1 MLDKIFK
8 LKENKTSVLTEFIAG
23 LTTFM
28 AISYIIFINPA
39 ILSGTGMDYN
49 AIYVATILASMIG
62 TFFIGIIANVPYVQ
76 SAGLGL
82 NALFTYTICGT
93 LGFTWQQGLAMV
105 FICGILNVLIT
116 LTSVR
121 KKVIK
126 AIPEFMQEAIT
137 VGIGLFITYIGVKSA
152 GLLEF
157 SVSGTTNGLAEGA
170 NVVPQLATFNSA
182 TIILSL
188 IGLAITGILVSK
200 KVKNSYLISIIA
212 TTIIGLFMGVTPL
225 PKFDGGT
232 LIPSIEPTFLKLD
245 FAGLF
250 TAKAGIVVVLMTIF
264 TLVISD
270 LFDTIGTFIGTGK
283 KAGIFKI
290 DKDGNMPEN
299 LEKALVCDSSTT
311 VFGALLGTS
320 NVTTYVES
328 SVGIEAGGRT
338 GLTAVFAALCFGL
351 SLFLAPLVKCVPMAA
366 IAPVL
371 IFVGLSMIENIVK
384 IDWKD
389 VLISIPAFFIIIMMP
404 LSYSITTGIQFGF
417 IFYIL
422 VNIFNKKGKEVSPII
437 YIFSILFIIDFIY
450 KAIG

>member
-1 MLDKIFK
+1 MLEKIFK
-8 LKENKTSVLTEFIAG
+8 LKENKTSVLTELIAG

-28 AISYIIFINPA
+28 AISYIIFINPT
-39 ILSGTGMDYN
+39 ILAQTGMDYN
-49 AIYVATILASMIG
+49 SVYVATILASAIG

-105 FICGILNVLIT
+105 FICGIINVLIT
-116 LTSVR
+116 ITSVR
-121 KKVIK
+121 KRVIQ
-126 AIPEFMQEAIT
+126 AIPEFMQDAIT
-137 VGIGLFITYIGVKSA
+137 VGIGLFITYIGIKSA

-157 SVSGTTNGLAEGA
+157 SVSNVTNGIAA
-170 NVVPQLATFNSA
+170 SQDVVPQISTFNSA
-182 TIILSL
+182 SIIVSL
-188 IGLAITGILVSK
+188 IGLLITGILVSK
-200 KVKNSYLISIIA
+200 KIKNSYLISIIL
-212 TTIIGLFMGVTPL
+212 TTIVAILFGVTTL
-225 PKFDGGT
+225 PNFSNYT
-232 LIPSIEPTFLKLD
+232 LIPSLTPTFLKLD
-245 FAGLF
+245 FQGLL
-250 TAKAGIVVVLMTIF
+250 TAKAGLVVVFMTIF

-283 KAGIFKI
+283 KSGIFKI
-290 DKDGNMPEN
+290 DKNGNMPQN

-311 VFGALLGTS
+311 IVGALLGTS

-338 GLTAVFAALCFGL
+338 GLTAIFAALCFIL
-351 SLFLAPLVKCVPMAA
+351 SLFLAPIVACVPMSA

-389 VLISIPAFFIIIMMP
+389 MLVAIPAFFIIIMMP

-422 VNIFNKKGKEVSPII
+422 VNLVNGQGKKVSPII
-437 YIFSILFIIDFIY
+437 YIFTILFILDFIY

>member
-1 MLDKIFK
+1 MLEKIFK
-8 LKENKTSVLTEFIAG
+8 LKENKTTIFTEFIAG

-28 AISYIIFINPA
+28 AISYIIFINPS
-39 ILSGTGMDYN
+39 ILSQTGMDYN
-49 AIYVATILASMIG
+49 SVYVATILASAIG

-105 FICGILNVLIT
+105 LICGAINVLIT
-116 LTSVR
+116 ITSVR
-121 KKVIK
+121 KRVIK
-126 AIPEFMQEAIT
+126 AIPEWMQDAIT

-157 SVSGTTNGLAEGA
+157 SVSSATNGIASSDA
-170 NVVPQLATFNSA
+170 VVPQLTTFNNASV
-182 TIILSL
+182 IVSL
-188 IGLAITGILVSK
+188 IGLVITGILVSK
-200 KVKNSYLISIIA
+200 KVKNSYLISILL
-212 TTIIGLFMGVTPL
+212 TTIVAFIFGVTTL
-225 PKFDGGT
+225 PDFANYT

-250 TAKAGIVVVLMTIF
+250 TAKAGLVVVIMTIF

-283 KAGIFKI
+283 KSGIFKI
-290 DKDGNMPEN
+290 DKEGNMPAN
-299 LEKALVCDSSTT
+299 LEKALVCDSSTSII
-311 VFGALLGTS
+311 GALLGTS

-338 GLTAVFAALCFGL
+338 GLTAIFAALCFIL
-351 SLFLAPLVKCVPMAA
+351 SLFLAPIVACVPMAA
-366 IAPVL
+366 IAPIL
-371 IFVGLSMIENIVK
+371 IFVGLSMIENIIK

-389 VLISIPAFFIIIMMP
+389 MLIAIPAFFVIIMMP

-417 IFYIL
+417 IFYIIVNL
-422 VNIFNKKGKEVSPII
+422 VNGKGKKVSPII
-437 YIFSILFIIDFIY
+437 YIFTILFIIDFIY